1 MLGMFPWERRRLA
14 CFCAATKSTRLQT
27 GRLRSQRNCPGID
40 DVLPQ
45 LFWSGRREAIS
56 TGPGL
61 RLQAS
66 LAGHLLP
73 RRSEQLKRVYF
84 VRAIPVGVV
93 DDGLSGG
100 RVHRCPGADHGF
112 PGGPEI
118 RRFGTHGHTDLRSCR
133 HDGGHLRSTRGRPV
147 GRATWLGAGTVDRAR
162 RWLRPGRDLVHVVL
176 LGSTARTTRDASG
189 RRLKCYLSRIS
200 PARCRWALREFAVP
214 TAAADPFG

>member
-27 GRLRSQRNCPGID
+27 GRLRSQGNCPGND

-61 RLQAS
+61 RLQSS

-73 RRSEQLKRVYF
+73 RRSEQLKRDYF

-100 RVHRCPGADHGF
+100 RVHRCPGPDHGF
-112 PGGPEI
+112 PGSPEI
-118 RRFGTHGHTDLRSCR
+118 RRFGTHGLTESTKLSARWRASSVHPWSASWQSNMAWRRYCGSCPP
-133 HDGGHLRSTRGRPV
+133 L
-147 GRATWLGAGTVDRAR
+147 
-162 RWLRPGRDLVHVVL
+162 
-176 LGSTARTTRDASG
+176 AS
-189 RRLKCYLSRIS
+189 SW
-200 PARCRWALREFAVP
+200 P
-214 TAAADPFG
+214 